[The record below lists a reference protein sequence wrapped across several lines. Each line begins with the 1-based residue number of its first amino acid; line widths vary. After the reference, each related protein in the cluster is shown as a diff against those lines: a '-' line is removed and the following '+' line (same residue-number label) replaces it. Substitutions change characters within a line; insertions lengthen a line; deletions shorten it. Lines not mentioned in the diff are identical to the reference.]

1 MTMYAILRAK
11 KLKSTAAIAKSLRH
25 TFREVPVPN
34 ADPTQT
40 PRNRMVGAESTAEGL
55 AKCKERWPEKRRKD
69 AVLAI
74 EYLITA
80 SPEAFKKHGGTLD
93 EGKYFNDALEW
104 LKKRHGAENVVVAG
118 VHRDE
123 TSPHMVAYVV
133 PIDGN
138 GRLNCRSFLGGS
150 TAMSAMQDDFH
161 RTCGQPQG
169 LDRGIK
175 GSKAKHTTIKQFYT
189 AARKAGEIPELS
201 KADLAAAAIGV
212 HTDAYKA
219 AQEAARNVSKAAVLA
234 GMRERATQ
242 ARQNALER
250 QEKALQGQERA
261 LQSRENTVAGAEGR
275 LRGEKAAMSG
285 EVEALKRQVEAE
297 RARAEKAAQEAAA
310 LRQESQAGMAYRD
323 ELLTEV
329 RKLRRETGQT
339 KDRGP
344 RLG

>member
-150 TAMSAMQDDFH
+150 TAMSAMQDDFY
-161 RTCGQPQG
+161 RACGAPQG
-169 LDRGIK
+169 LERGIK
-175 GSKAKHTTIKQFYT
+175 GSKAKHTTIRQFYT
-189 AARKAGEIPELS
+189 QARKAGEIPELS

-219 AQEAARNVSKAAVLA
+219 AQEAARNVAKAAVLA
-234 GMRERATQ
+234 RHEARAVQ
-242 ARQNALER
+242 ARKNALER
-250 QEKALQGQERA
+250 QEKALQG
-261 LQSRENTVAGAEGR
+261 RESTVAGAEGR

-310 LRQESQAGMAYRD
+310 LRQESQAGLAYRD

-329 RKLRRETGQT
+329 RKLRRETGKT
-339 KDRGP
+339 KGFDP
-344 RLG
+344 KP

>member
-1 MTMYAILRAK
+1 MTYAILRAK
-11 KLKSTAAIAKSLRH
+11 KLKSTAAIAKSMRH

-34 ADPTQT
+34 ADPKQTQ
-40 PRNRMVGAESTAEGL
+40 RNRMTGAESAAEGL

-80 SPEAFKKHGGTLD
+80 SAEAFKKHGGALS
-93 EGKYFNDALEW
+93 EAQYFNDALAW

-150 TAMSAMQDDFH
+150 TAMSAMQDDFYQA
-161 RTCGQPQG
+161 CGAPHG
-169 LDRGIK
+169 LERGIK
-175 GSKAKHTTIKQFYT
+175 GSKAKHTTIRQFYT
-189 AARKAGEIPELS
+189 QARKAGEIPELS

-219 AQEAARNVSKAAVLA
+219 AQEAARNVAKAAVLA
-234 GMRERATQ
+234 RHEARGVQ
-242 ARQNALER
+242 ARKNALER
-250 QEKALQGQERA
+250 QEKTLQG
-261 LQSRENTVAGAEGR
+261 RESTVVVAESR
-275 LRGEKAAMSG
+275 LRGEKSAMSA
-285 EVEALKRQVEAE
+285 EVQALKRQVEAE
-297 RARAEKAAQEAAA
+297 RQRAEKAAQEAAA
-310 LRQESQAGMAYRD
+310 LRQENQAGVAYRD

-329 RKLRRETGQT
+329 RELRRETGKT
-339 KDRGP
+339 KDSSP
-344 RLG
+344 RPW